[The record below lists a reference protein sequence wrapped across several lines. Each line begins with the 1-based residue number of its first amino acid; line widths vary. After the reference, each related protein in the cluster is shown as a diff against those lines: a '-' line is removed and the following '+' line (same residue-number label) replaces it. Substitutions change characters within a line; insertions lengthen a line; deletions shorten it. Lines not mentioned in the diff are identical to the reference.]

1 MRLGVLYT
9 AGTRTDQCTFFDPYP
24 IPQLMNNTIV
34 LATLN
39 ARYIHSAFGLRY
51 LKANLHEL
59 ETHTTIQEFTLD
71 QRPLDI
77 AEKILKLRPVIIGLG
92 VYIWNV
98 EQSHQ
103 LAALIKKIA
112 PDVHLVL
119 GGPEVSYEQDK
130 QPICQ
135 IADHTLSG
143 PAEGSFYA
151 LCKTLLDPQPQ
162 PATVTST
169 PIPPVLTLDELSMP
183 YYLYSD
189 EDLAHRILYVEASRG
204 CPFKCEFCLS
214 ALDKTAKPFAL
225 ARFLDEM
232 ESLYR
237 RGARHFKFV
246 DRTFNLS
253 TRVSIPIMQ
262 FFLDKIAESESTQ
275 DIFVHFEVI
284 PDRLPDALKQTIA
297 KFPPGCL
304 QFEVGVQTFNPEVQA
319 IVQRKQDNLKTEHNL
334 RWLCRHSPAHI
345 HADLIFGLPGESLQ
359 SMAQS
364 FNKLAD
370 IGPHEIQLGILK
382 RLRGMPMAQKEQQ
395 YEMVFNPNPPYD
407 ILSNRDVDFPTMQ
420 KLRRLARYWDLVAN
434 SGRFKQSLAL
444 ILADSPF
451 ERFMRLSEWLHQTTG
466 QTHKISLKRLFD
478 LLYEALIR
486 EFGMDKQTAK
496 QALQHDY
503 DNSGIKGLPQC
514 LLIERSARNERHTR
528 NQQNK
533 RQRVHIG

>member
-1 MRLGVLYT
+1 
-9 AGTRTDQCTFFDPYP
+9 
-24 IPQLMNNTIV
+24 MNNKIV

-51 LKANLHEL
+51 LKANLHEFKA
-59 ETHTTIQEFTLD
+59 HTDILEFTLD

-77 AEKILKLRPVIIGLG
+77 AEKILDLGPDIVGLG

-112 PDVHLVL
+112 PDVQLVL
-119 GGPEVSYEQDK
+119 GGPEVSYEQDQ
-130 QPICQ
+130 QPICR

-143 PAEGSFYA
+143 PGEGSFYQ
-151 LCKTLLDPQPQ
+151 LCKSLLDPQPQ
-162 PATVTST
+162 ACA
-169 PIPPVLTLDELSMP
+169 PIQPLLTLDELSMP

-225 ARFLDEM
+225 GRFLDEM
-232 ESLYR
+232 ESLYQ

-262 FFLDKIAESESTQ
+262 FFLDKIAVTGDAQ
-275 DIFVHFEVI
+275 DIFIHFEVI
-284 PDRLPDALKQTIA
+284 PDRLPEALKATIA
-297 KFPPGCL
+297 QFPPGCL

-319 IVQRKQDNLKTEHNL
+319 IVQRKQDNLKTEQNL
-334 RWLCRHSPAHI
+334 RWLCRQSPAHI
-345 HADLIFGLPGESLQ
+345 HADLIFGLPGENLQ

-364 FNKLAD
+364 FNRLAD
-370 IGPHEIQLGILK
+370 IGPHEIRLGILK

-395 YEMVFNPNPPYD
+395 YQMVFNPNPPYD

-444 ILADSPF
+444 ILADAPF
-451 ERFMRLSEWLHQTTG
+451 ERFMQLSEWLHQTTG

-478 LLYEALIR
+478 LLYDALTS
-486 EFGMDKQTAK
+486 EFGLDAQTAK
-496 QALQHDY
+496 QALQEDY
-503 DNSGIKGLPQC
+503 DHSGIKGLPQC
-514 LLIERSARNERHTR
+514 LLLERSSRNSHKPKH
-528 NQQNK
+528 QANK
-533 RQRVHIG
+533 RQRVHSG